1 MVRLFLT
8 ILPEGGEEHKHIGDM
23 NRTVL
28 IDVGCRAIHDAREVC
43 QEQER
48 VRHFDGAAAIDL
60 RKNPS
65 ECFS

>member
-8 ILPEGGEEHKHIGDM
+8 ILPKGGEEQKHIDYM
-23 NRTVL
+23 NKTVL
-28 IDVGCRAIHDAREVC
+28 IDVGCRAIRGSSEVS
-43 QEQER
+43 QEQ
-48 VRHFDGAAAIDL
+48 VRHFDGAVAIDL

>member
-8 ILPEGGEEHKHIGDM
+8 ILPEGGEEHKHIDYM

-28 IDVGCRAIHDAREVC
+28 IAVGCRAIRDARDAC
-43 QEQER
+43 QGQEQ
-48 VRHFDGAAAIDL
+48 VRHFDDAVAIDL

-65 ECFS
+65 E

>member
-8 ILPEGGEEHKHIGDM
+8 ILPEGGEEQKHIDYM

-28 IDVGCRAIHDAREVC
+28 VDVGCRAIRGASEVS
-43 QEQER
+43 QEQ
-48 VRHFDGAAAIDL
+48 VRHFDGAVAIDL

>member
-8 ILPEGGEEHKHIGDM
+8 ILPEGGEEQKHIDYM

-28 IDVGCRAIHDAREVC
+28 IDVGCRAIRGASEVS
-43 QEQER
+43 QEQEQ
-48 VRHFDGAAAIDL
+48 VSHFNAAVSIDL

-65 ECFS
+65 E